1 MTNTF
6 LKATRLFA
14 IFLIVLAAIF
24 LLLATSNATSVTPL
38 VLSALALTWVVWAAL
53 LLWVTGRFEVYRRE
67 KGDSFDFELKLDLRR
82 KKNKAA
88 QSDTD

>member
-24 LLLATSNATSVTPL
+24 LLLAASNATSVTPL

-53 LLWVTGRFEVYRRE
+53 LLWVTGRFEAYRRE

-88 QSDTD
+88 QSDAD